1 MLRKPEIHPNN
12 LNVRL
17 AEDVTRKKEGI
28 LGRWLERVRCSPAI
42 IHAEP
47 LNTVASKRHVPQIRE
62 DLIDFL
68 LRHGS
73 GAVAGQALNAI
84 EDLWSQSTLRGRF
97 SQGNDK
103 C

>member
-1 MLRKPEIHPNN
+1 MLRKPEVHPDN

-28 LGRWLERVRCSPAI
+28 LGRWLERLRCAPAI
-42 IHAEP
+42 IHAET
-47 LNTVASKRHVPQIRE
+47 LNTVASKSHVPQIRE
-62 DLIDFL
+62 DLVDFL

-84 EDLWSQSTLRGRF
+84 EDLWSQSNLRDRF
-97 SQGNDK
+97 SKGKSK